1 MAVPDIRIWEFFV
14 LSMVVLWAG
23 ILAGSWIHAIRPEV
37 VENENKIISVLE
49 GALLT
54 LFGLLMG
61 FTFSMAVSR
70 YDTRKLLAVQ
80 EANAIGTTWLRTAT
94 LAEPVRTEEQ
104 NLLREY
110 VQQRIL
116 FHKEFRGRGD
126 VRETVEHAAT
136 LQERLWAAASNYA
149 TDHREAVTGL
159 YLAAL
164 NNAID
169 TAAERD
175 AADENRIPAEAW
187 WMLLF
192 VGFVANVVMGT
203 KISPRRWLLQS
214 ILPVV
219 LAATLAMTLDLD
231 SPRFGLIRVT
241 QIDMERLAQEM
252 TRLPQQAP

>member
-1 MAVPDIRIWEFFV
+1 MPDVRIWAFCV
-14 LSMVVLWAG
+14 LCLAVLWLG
-23 ILAGSWIHAIRPEV
+23 ILIGSWIRQARPAV
-37 VENENKIISVLE
+37 VESENKTLTVLE

-70 YDTRKLLAVQ
+70 YDMRKLLQVQ
-80 EANAIGTTWLRTAT
+80 EANAIGTTWLRTAI
-94 LAEPVRTEEQ
+94 LPEPVRTEEQ
-104 NLLREY
+104 NLLRQY
-110 VQQRIL
+110 VHQRIL
-116 FHKEFRGRGD
+116 FHEEFNAREGVDETEKYAESLRG
-126 VRETVEHAAT
+126 
-136 LQERLWAAASNYA
+136 RLWAVGSNFA
-149 TDHREAVTGL
+149 IDHRDPLTGL
-159 YLAAL
+159 YLGAM
-164 NNAID
+164 NSAID

-192 VGFVANVVMGT
+192 VGFVANIVMGT

-241 QIDMERLAQEM
+241 QADMEKVAQAM
-252 TRLPQQAP
+252 ARLPQQAP

>member
-1 MAVPDIRIWEFFV
+1 MSDMPILAFLV
-14 LSMVVLWAG
+14 LSLAILWAG
-23 ILAGSWIHAIRPEV
+23 ILVGSLIKQTRAAT
-37 VENENKIISVLE
+37 VESESKVITVLE

-70 YDTRKLLAVQ
+70 YDARKILAVQ
-80 EANAIGTTWLRTAT
+80 EANAVGTTWLRTG
-94 LAEPVRTEEQ
+94 LLSEPVRTEEQ

-110 VQQRIL
+110 VQQRL
-116 FHKEFRGRGD
+116 LYHSEFRM
-126 VRETVEHAAT
+126 REQVGTEQRADLLRA
-136 LQERLWAAASNYA
+136 RLWAVAGNYA
-149 TDHREAVTGL
+149 VDHRDPVTAL
-159 YLAAL
+159 YLQAL

-169 TAAERD
+169 MAGERV
-175 AADENRIPAEAW
+175 AADDNRIPGEAW

-192 VGFVANVVMGT
+192 VGFMANVVVGT
-203 KISPRRWLLQS
+203 KIGPRSVLLQA

-231 SPRFGLIRVT
+231 NPQFGFIRVT
-241 QIDMERLAQEM
+241 QVDMQRVAKDM

>member
-1 MAVPDIRIWEFFV
+1 MPDIPIAVFFI
-14 LSMVVLWAG
+14 LCLVVLWLG
-23 ILAGSWIHAIRPEV
+23 ILVGSWIRQARPAA
-37 VENENKIISVLE
+37 VESESKIITVFE

-70 YDTRKLLAVQ
+70 YDMRKTFAVE
-80 EANAIGTTWLRTAT
+80 EANSIGTTWLRSG
-94 LAEPVRTEEQ
+94 LLPEPVRAQEQ
-104 NLLREY
+104 SLLREY
-110 VQQRIL
+110 VQMRL
-116 FHKEFRGRGD
+116 LYHTEFRSRQ
-126 VRETVEHAAT
+126 EAAAT
-136 LQERLWAAASNYA
+136 EERAELLQARLWAPADNYA
-149 TDHREAVTGL
+149 AEHRDPVSAL
-159 YLAAL
+159 YLQAL

-169 TAAERD
+169 LAGERV

-203 KISPRRWLLQS
+203 KIGPQRWLLQS

-231 SPRFGLIRVT
+231 SPRFGLIRVS
-241 QIDMERLAQEM
+241 QADMERVAKDM
-252 TRLPQQAP
+252 ARLPQQAP